1 MIRLSGPHARMRL
14 SSAVELRDVQ
24 EAYRLMRD
32 AIRTSALDPT
42 TGKIDMGLHNT
53 GMGQRQRKLREDMQK
68 EALGLLGVSAAA
80 SSRGIRWTNA
90 IQQLANQ
97 SSIRSDAGGFKE
109 VISAM
114 EAEELVRVVGER
126 EANDQVGGSLS
137 WILESF
143 MLSCCSLPHF
153 LCYHHH

>member
-1 MIRLSGPHARMRL
+1 MCL

-42 TGKIDMGLHNT
+42 TGKIDMGLRNT

-68 EALGLLGVSAAA
+68 EALGLLGASAAA
-80 SSRGIRWTNA
+80 ASRGIRWTDA

-97 SSIRSDAGGFKE
+97 SSIRVDAGGFKE

-114 EAEELVRVVGER
+114 EAEGLVRVVGER
-126 EANDQVGGSLS
+126 EANDQVGGCLS
-137 WILESF
+137 WILESL
-143 MLSCCSLPHF
+143 MLSCCSSLPHF